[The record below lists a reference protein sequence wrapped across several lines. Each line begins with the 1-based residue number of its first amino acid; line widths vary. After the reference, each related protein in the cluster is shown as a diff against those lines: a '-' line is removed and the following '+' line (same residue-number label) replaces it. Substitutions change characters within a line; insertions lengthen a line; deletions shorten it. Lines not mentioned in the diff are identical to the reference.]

1 MTKKARI
8 AELEQRIEQLET
20 ELANLRG
27 QPMLL
32 CGRVPHPMIPA
43 RPSDNPCPGE
53 PGPHYWDPHRSST
66 GDPLPEP
73 PSTICAADVTHSVLP
88 KSSPPRFI
96 VCKPA
101 DTEAVRHAVDATFG
115 FPSMADTRQ
124 AIEALS
130 VWEPDGT
137 ITSLL

>member
-8 AELEQRIEQLET
+8 AELERRIEQLET

-27 QPMLL
+27 QPMLIY
-32 CGRVPHPMIPA
+32 GRVPHGIEPMGIP
-43 RPSDNPCPGE
+43 DVE
-53 PGPHYWDPHRSST
+53 PGPSEPGSHYWDPHRSST

-73 PSTICAADVTHSVLP
+73 PITTICAADVTH
-88 KSSPPRFI
+88 I

-101 DTEAVRHAVDATFG
+101 DTEAVRHAVDITFG
-115 FPSMADTRQ
+115 FPS
-124 AIEALS
+124 
-130 VWEPDGT
+130 VGEPDGT